1 MAPHCHVRLWYN
13 FISGYLLPRSRFY
26 VQMFCVRDYGV
37 AMCNDTSLVLWPTDE
52 NVESDASRTSYHL
65 LMETDSG
72 GNRGRLYTYH
82 YRQGWRKPS
91 QISGGVVITLQMID
105 MNSIKSVSL
114 VKYESSHIHGN
125 FLCASDHWGGLFSW
139 RLLVHEQRN

>member
-37 AMCNDTSLVLWPTDE
+37 AMWCSMTPLVLWPTDE
-52 NVESDASRTSYHL
+52 IWCLENFLSFTDGDGLWRKSRKA
-65 LMETDSG
+65 
-72 GNRGRLYTYH
+72 LYLSLQT
-82 YRQGWRKPS
+82 GWRKPS
-91 QISGGVVITLQMID
+91 QISDGVVITLQMID

-114 VKYESSHIHGN
+114 VNYESSHIHGN
-125 FLCASDHWGGLFSW
+125 FLCASDYWGGSFSW

>member
-26 VQMFCVRDYGV
+26 VLMFCVRDYGV
-37 AMCNDTSLVLWPTDE
+37 VQWHPWYCDQQMRMLKPMPREL
-52 NVESDASRTSYHL
+52 YHL
-65 LMETDSG
+65 LMKTDPG

-91 QISGGVVITLQMID
+91 QISGWVVITLQMID

-114 VKYESSHIHGN
+114 VKYESWHIHGN
-125 FLCASDHWGGLFSW
+125 FLCARDYWGGLFSW
-139 RLLVHEQRN
+139 LLLVHEQRN

>member
-26 VQMFCVRDYGV
+26 VQMFYVRDYGV
-37 AMCNDTSLVLWPTDE
+37 AMQWHAAPLILWPKDE
-52 NVESDASRTSYHL
+52 NVETASRSSYHL

-72 GNRGRLYTYH
+72 GNRGRLYTHH

-91 QISGGVVITLQMID
+91 QISGWIVITLQMID
-105 MNSIKSVSL
+105 INFLNSVSL
-114 VKYESSHIHGN
+114 KKYEWGRN
-125 FLCASDHWGGLFSW
+125 HWLPGSEFHVPIESG
-139 RLLVHEQRN
+139 VHQHSLKSQS